1 MDSTATSLCM
11 DNDVPILVV
20 DINVK
25 GNLLKAV
32 KGQKIGTIV
41 KN

>member
-1 MDSTATSLCM
+1 MDTTATSLCM
-11 DNDVPILVV
+11 DNDLPILVF
-20 DINVK
+20 DINIK

-32 KGQKIGTIV
+32 KGETIGTIV